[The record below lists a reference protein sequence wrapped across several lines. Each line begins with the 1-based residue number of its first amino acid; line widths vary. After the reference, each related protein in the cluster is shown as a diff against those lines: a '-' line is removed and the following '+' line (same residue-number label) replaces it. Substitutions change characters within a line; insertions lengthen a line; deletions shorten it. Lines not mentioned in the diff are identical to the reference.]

1 MDVVKHFLQK
11 GLWGAG
17 TALCPS
23 NRHTKVIHYPIHT
36 LIVYFPNS
44 LSSLDER
51 QALHSIMKDLVALQM
66 TRRQPVLSYDSNKP
80 KIPAQANRQVR
91 YNNITRN
98 QTLYNT
104 VGLTVD
110 SVHSMN
116 EKLNT
121 RVEICF
127 KIKQLSVFK
136 LCLVYITIPF
146 NIQERLKCW

>member
-1 MDVVKHFLQK
+1 
-11 GLWGAG
+11 
-17 TALCPS
+17 
-23 NRHTKVIHYPIHT
+23 
-36 LIVYFPNS
+36 
-44 LSSLDER
+44 
-51 QALHSIMKDLVALQM
+51 MKDLVALQM

-91 YNNITRN
+91 YNHITRN
-98 QTLYNT
+98 QTFYST

-127 KIKQLSVFK
+127 KIKQLRVFK
-136 LCLVYITIPF
+136 LCLIYITIPF
-146 NIQERLKCW
+146 NIQESLEKLCFFLMTSGLSMLVLHCWTSATKSVTKALVQVYSCFIVFPLDHTAR